1 MPLNIYNDLYSN
13 QRANAGQ
20 VVSRTTNNKVLNEIL
35 EKTSVTTGL
44 SSEGIMKDTLRYL
57 IGLFN
62 NLHYLDRNNN
72 LIKLKCFH
80 ANQERAI
87 AKTNTGDN
95 ITLPVITVGD
105 NNASPN
111 EERRRYSPLLVHE
124 TYWHKRQQKA
134 LRILS
139 MSPRPIDINYNINI
153 WSKYK
158 QDLDQIRE
166 QIFLMFN
173 PDLEIKTKQSN
184 STKAYILSESDV
196 EQAEADDT
204 QDRILKK
211 SISIKVETYVP
222 NPKFLYTST
231 GKIEKF
237 NYEIAGLGNVQVLS
251 TEAGQAACHDMAC
264 TCAECVLPIVLYNG
278 DEYDLPLDCQ
288 GINIIVDGNLG

>member
-1 MPLNIYNDLYSN
+1 MP
-13 QRANAGQ
+13 
-20 VVSRTTNNKVLNEIL
+20 RTLTSNKVLNEIL
-35 EKTSVTTGL
+35 EKTNASTG
-44 SSEGIMKDTLRYL
+44 MFTDRVFKDTLRHL
-57 IGLFN
+57 ISVFDN
-62 NLHYLDRNNN
+62 VYYVDRNNN
-72 LIKLKCFH
+72 SIRVKCFH
-80 ANQERAI
+80 ANQERAV
-87 AKTNTGDN
+87 AKATVGDN
-95 ITLPVITVGD
+95 ITLPVITISEL
-105 NNASPN
+105 NTANN
-111 EERRRYSPLLVHE
+111 EERRKYSPILVHE
-124 TYWHKRQQKA
+124 AYWHKRQQRA
-134 LRILS
+134 IRTLS
-139 MSPRPIDINYNINI
+139 MAPRPIDISYDINI
-153 WSKYK
+153 WAKYK

-166 QIFLMFN
+166 YIFLLFN

-184 STKAYILSESDV
+184 NTKAYILSESDV